1 MGSVAVRCPETGEH
15 VPTGVVMDPDMFEG
29 AKLGVRT
36 FVCDDCGKAH
46 VWEKQDAILIMP
58 DMDLRDGDTSP
69 YDREDAA

>member
-1 MGSVAVRCPETGEH
+1 
-15 VPTGVVMDPDMFEG
+15 MFEG